1 MMFLISGLL
10 ALHFA
15 VLWWLNKGVD
25 IVVKSTRNADS
36 EYKPTDFTI
45 VVPFRN
51 ETLNIPNL
59 IECLRKQKLENNSVN
74 VIFINDHSTDNSVSQ
89 LEELTKNNFPFRTKL
104 LNLEKSDGLG
114 KKKALFKAVQTATTQ
129 FIIQIDCDVIL
140 KEKWLESVIRNVNMD
155 TDLLVLPVSINGR
168 KQWFQEFEFSALQF
182 VTFGMAGNNTPI
194 LCNGANLVYRKSA
207 WVDAFKSVQK
217 GDSGDDI
224 FLLQEFLATQ
234 QKLQFA
240 YSKNLIVQTSSA
252 VGYTNFIQQR
262 LRWAGK
268 NRNVSIPKYK
278 LTTIYLG
285 LLQLIPFIICVL
297 NFKVGLPFLI
307 FKIALDFYFVRIYRL
322 RNEQSTS
329 RIHFILSAFIMP
341 LYLITL
347 LFGQLLI
354 KPKWKGRKVNV

>member
-1 MMFLISGLL
+1 MMFLIAGLL
-10 ALHFA
+10 VLHFV
-15 VLWWLNKGVD
+15 VLWWLNNGVD
-25 IVVKSTRNADS
+25 IVVKSTRNTDP
-36 EYKPTDFTI
+36 EYESADFTI

-51 ETLNIPNL
+51 EMSNIPIL

-74 VIFINDHSTDNSVSQ
+74 VIFINDHSTDNSVLQ
-89 LEELTKNNFPFRTKL
+89 LEELITNNFPFRTKL
-104 LNLEKSDGLG
+104 LNLEKGEGLG
-114 KKKALFKAVQTATTQ
+114 KKKALFKAIQTATTQ
-129 FIIQIDCDVIL
+129 FIIQIDCDVVL
-140 KEKWLESVIRNVNMD
+140 KEKWLESVIRNVYKD
-155 TDLLVLPVSINGR
+155 TDLLVLPVSIDGR

-182 VTFGMAGNNTPI
+182 VTFGMAGNNAPI

-207 WVDAFKSVQK
+207 WVGTFETVQK

-224 FLLQEFLATQ
+224 FLLQEFLATN
-234 QKLQFA
+234 QKLNFA

-252 VGYTNFIQQR
+252 AGYTNFIQQR

-285 LLQLIPFIICVL
+285 LLQFIPFIICII
-297 NFKVGLPFLI
+297 NFKIGLLFLI
-307 FKIALDFYFVRIYRL
+307 LKIAIDFYFVRIYRL
-322 RNEQSTS
+322 RNEQNTS
-329 RIHFILSAFIMP
+329 LIHFILSAFIMP

-347 LFGQLLI
+347 LFGQMLI